1 MSKTENIARRS
12 GSNLA
17 FAFFCLPKQKRRDIS
32 TFYAFCRHVDDI
44 ADDPGLPTEERRAR
58 LEGWRSWI
66 RRSSPEEEPDFAGE
80 VRELIKKYSLK
91 VLHFEDILNG
101 VEMDLRQVRFQTFAE
116 LSEYCYR
123 VASAVGLISI
133 EIFGYKNAR
142 CRDYAYYLGLALQLT
157 NIIRDVG
164 ADLANG
170 GRIYLPLD
178 EMAQFNYPEEEL
190 VQRKYDDRFIDLMK
204 FQAERAHAYF
214 QRATE
219 SLPPE
224 DHRSM
229 KAAELMR
236 EVYFKLLTRI
246 EKDRFRVFKK
256 KYRLSRPEKLWIIS
270 RHFATNLA

>member
-1 MSKTENIARRS
+1 MSKAENITRRS

-17 FAFFCLPKQKRRDIS
+17 FAFFCLPKEKRRDIS
-32 TFYAFCRHVDDI
+32 TFYAFCRNVDDI
-44 ADDPGLPTEERRAR
+44 ADDPGLPTEDRRAR

-66 RRSSPEEEPDFAGE
+66 RRSSPGEPEFAGE
-80 VRELIKKYSLK
+80 VRQLIKKYSLK

-101 VEMDLRQVRFQTFAE
+101 VEMDLRQVRFPTFAE

-133 EIFGYKNAR
+133 EIFGYKDTH

-164 ADLANG
+164 SDLANG
-170 GRIYLPLD
+170 NRIYLPLD
-178 EMAQFNYPEEEL
+178 EMARFNYPEEEL
-190 VQRKYDDRFIDLMK
+190 VQRKYDDRFIALME
-204 FQAERAHAYF
+204 FQAGRAHAYF
-214 QRATE
+214 QKAIE
-219 SLPPE
+219 SLPSE
-224 DHRSM
+224 DRRSM

-246 EKDRFRVFKK
+246 EKDRFQVFKK

-270 RHFATNLA
+270 RHFATNLT

>member
-1 MSKTENIARRS
+1 MSKAESITRRS

-17 FAFFCLPKQKRRDIS
+17 FAFFSLPKDKRRDIS
-32 TFYAFCRHVDDI
+32 TFYAFCRHVDDL
-44 ADDPGLPTEERRAR
+44 ADDPGLPASDRRAR
-58 LEGWRSWI
+58 LAGWRTWI
-66 RRSSPEEEPDFAGE
+66 RRSSEGEPDFAGE
-80 VRELIKKYSLK
+80 VRLLIKKYSLK

-101 VEMDLRQVRFQTFAE
+101 VEMDLQPVRFATFAE

-164 ADLANG
+164 TDLANG
-170 GRIYLPLD
+170 GRIYIPLD
-178 EMAQFNYPEEEL
+178 EMARFNYPEEEL
-190 VQRKYDDRFIDLMK
+190 VQRKYNDRFVDLMK

-214 QRATE
+214 QKAIET
-219 SLPPE
+219 LPAE

-229 KAAELMR
+229 VAAELMR
-236 EVYFKLLTRI
+236 EVYYKLLTRI
-246 EKDRFRVFKK
+246 EKDHFRVFKK

-270 RHFATNLA
+270 RHFAANLT

>member
-1 MSKTENIARRS
+1 MSKAENITRRS

-17 FAFFCLPKQKRRDIS
+17 FAFFCLPKEKRRDIS

-44 ADDPGLPTEERRAR
+44 ADDPGLPVEDRRAR

-66 RRSSPEEEPDFAGE
+66 RRSTEGEPDFAGE
-80 VRELIKKYSLK
+80 VRQLIKKYSLK
-91 VLHFEDILNG
+91 VLHFEDILSG
-101 VEMDLRQVRFQTFAE
+101 VEMDLQPVRFSTFAE

-123 VASAVGLISI
+123 VASAVGLVSI
-133 EIFGYKNAR
+133 EIFGYKNAH

-164 ADLANG
+164 SDLANG

-178 EMAQFNYPEEEL
+178 EMAQFSYPEEEL
-190 VQRKYDDRFIDLMK
+190 VQRKYNDRFIDLMR

-214 QRATE
+214 QRAIET
-219 SLPPE
+219 LPAE
-224 DHRSM
+224 DQKSM

-256 KYRLSRPEKLWIIS
+256 KYRLSLPEKLWIIS
-270 RHFATNLA
+270 RHFATNLT

>member
-1 MSKTENIARRS
+1 
-12 GSNLA
+12 
-17 FAFFCLPKQKRRDIS
+17 
-32 TFYAFCRHVDDI
+32 VDDI
-44 ADDPGLPTEERRAR
+44 ADDPGLPTEDRRAR

-66 RRSSPEEEPDFAGE
+66 RRSSPGEPEFADE
-80 VRELIKKYSLK
+80 VRQLIKKYSLK

-101 VEMDLRQVRFQTFAE
+101 VEMDLQQVRFPTFAE

-133 EIFGYKNAR
+133 EIFGYKNAH

-164 ADLANG
+164 SDLANG
-170 GRIYLPLD
+170 NRIYLPLD
-178 EMAQFNYPEEEL
+178 EMARYNYPEEEL
-190 VQRKYDDRFIDLMK
+190 IQRKYDDRFIALMES
-204 FQAERAHAYF
+204 QAGRAHAYF
-214 QRATE
+214 QKAIE
-219 SLPPE
+219 SLPSE
-224 DHRSM
+224 DRRSM

-246 EKDRFRVFKK
+246 EKDRFQVFKK

-270 RHFATNLA
+270 RHFATNLT

>member
-1 MSKTENIARRS
+1 MSNAQTITRKS

-17 FAFFCLPKQKRRDIS
+17 FAFFSLPKEKRRDIS
-32 TFYAFCRHVDDI
+32 TFYAFCRNVDDI
-44 ADDPGLPTEERRAR
+44 GDDPGLSLEERRTR
-58 LEGWRSWI
+58 LEAWRSWI
-66 RRSSPEEEPDFAGE
+66 RRSSSGEADFADE
-80 VRELIKKYSLK
+80 IRQLIRKYSLK
-91 VLHFEDILNG
+91 VLHFEDILSG
-101 VEMDLRQVRFQTFAE
+101 VEMDLQRVRFASFAE

-133 EIFGYKNAR
+133 EIFGYKNVR

-164 ADLANG
+164 TDLANG

-178 EMAQFNYPEEEL
+178 EITRFNYSEEEL
-190 VQRKYDDRFIDLMK
+190 IQRKYDERFIALMK

-214 QRATE
+214 QKASET
-219 SLPPE
+219 LPPE

-229 KAAELMR
+229 IAAELMR

-246 EKDRFRVFKK
+246 EKDRFRVFNK

-270 RHFATNLA
+270 RHFATYLT

>member
-1 MSKTENIARRS
+1 MSNAQTITRKS

-17 FAFFCLPKQKRRDIS
+17 FAFFSLPKEKRRDIS
-32 TFYAFCRHVDDI
+32 TFYAFCRNVDDI
-44 ADDPGLPTEERRAR
+44 GDDPGLSLEERRTR
-58 LEGWRSWI
+58 LEAWRSWI
-66 RRSSPEEEPDFAGE
+66 RRSSSGEADFADE
-80 VRELIKKYSLK
+80 IRQLIRKYSLK

-101 VEMDLRQVRFQTFAE
+101 VEMDLQRVRFASFAE

-133 EIFGYKNAR
+133 EIFGYKNVR

-164 ADLANG
+164 TDLANG

-178 EMAQFNYPEEEL
+178 EITRFNYSEEEL
-190 VQRKYDDRFIDLMK
+190 IQRKYDERFIALMK

-214 QRATE
+214 QKASET
-219 SLPPE
+219 LPPE

-229 KAAELMR
+229 IAAELMR

-246 EKDRFRVFKK
+246 EKDRFRVFNK

-270 RHFATNLA
+270 RHFATYLT

>member
-1 MSKTENIARRS
+1 MSNAENIARRS

-17 FAFFCLPKQKRRDIS
+17 FAFFCLPKEKRRDIS
-32 TFYAFCRHVDDI
+32 IFYAFCRHVDDI

-58 LEGWRSWI
+58 LEAWRWWI
-66 RRSSPEEEPDFAGE
+66 RRSSPGESDFADE
-80 VRELIKKYSLK
+80 IRKLIKKYSLK
-91 VLHFEDILNG
+91 VLNFEDILNG
-101 VEMDLRQVRFQTFAE
+101 VEMDLQQVRFPTFAE

-133 EIFGYKNAR
+133 EIFGYKNAC

-164 ADLANG
+164 SDLANG

-178 EMAQFNYPEEEL
+178 EMGRFNYPEGDL
-190 VQRKYDDRFIDLMK
+190 VQRKYDDRFVALMK

-219 SLPPE
+219 SLPAE

-246 EKDRFRVFKK
+246 EKDRFRVFTK

-270 RHFATNLA
+270 RHLATNLT

>member
-1 MSKTENIARRS
+1 MSNAQNITRKS

-17 FAFFCLPKQKRRDIS
+17 FAFFSLPKEKRRDIS
-32 TFYAFCRHVDDI
+32 TFYAFCRNVDDI
-44 ADDPGLPTEERRAR
+44 GDDPGLSLEERRTR

-66 RRSSPEEEPDFAGE
+66 RRSSPGEADFADE
-80 VRELIKKYSLK
+80 IRQLIRKYSLK

-101 VEMDLRQVRFQTFAE
+101 VEMDLQRVRFASFAE

-133 EIFGYKNAR
+133 EIFGYKNVR

-164 ADLANG
+164 TDLANG

-178 EMAQFNYPEEEL
+178 EMARFNYSEEEL
-190 VQRKYDDRFIDLMK
+190 IQQKYDERFVELMK

-219 SLPPE
+219 TLPAE

-229 KAAELMR
+229 IAAELMR

-246 EKDRFRVFKK
+246 EKDRFQVFKK

-270 RHFATNLA
+270 RHFATNLT

>member
-1 MSKTENIARRS
+1 MSKAQDITRRS

-17 FAFFCLPKQKRRDIS
+17 FAFFSLPKVKRRDIS
-32 TFYAFCRHVDDI
+32 TFYAFCRNVDDI
-44 ADDPGLPTEERRAR
+44 GDDPGLPVEERRAQ

-66 RRSSPEEEPDFAGE
+66 RRSSEGEPDFADE
-80 VRELIKKYSLK
+80 VRQLIQKYSLK

-101 VEMDLRQVRFQTFAE
+101 VEMDLQRVRFATFSE

-133 EIFGYKNAR
+133 EIFGYKNTR

-164 ADLANG
+164 SDLANG

-178 EMAQFNYPEEEL
+178 EMARFNYSEEEL
-190 VQRKYDDRFIDLMK
+190 VQRKYDERFIDLMK

-214 QRATE
+214 QKATE
-219 SLPPE
+219 TLPAE
-224 DHRSM
+224 DRRSM
-229 KAAELMR
+229 IAAELMR

-256 KYRLSRPEKLWIIS
+256 RYRLTRPEKLWIIS
-270 RHFATNLA
+270 RHFATNLT

>member
-1 MSKTENIARRS
+1 MTKAENIARRS

-17 FAFFCLPKQKRRDIS
+17 FVFFCLPKEKRRDIS
-32 TFYAFCRHVDDI
+32 IFYAFCREVDDV
-44 ADDPGLPTEERRAR
+44 ADDPGLPTGERLAR
-58 LEGWRSWI
+58 LEAWRSWI
-66 RRSSPEEEPDFAGE
+66 RRSSPEEPEFAGE
-80 VRELIKKYSLK
+80 IRELIKKYPLK

-101 VEMDLRQVRFQTFAE
+101 VEMDLQQVRFPTFAE

-164 ADLANG
+164 TDLANG

-178 EMAQFNYPEEEL
+178 ELAKFNYPEEEL
-190 VQRKYDDRFIDLMK
+190 VQRKYDDRFIALMK
-204 FQAERAHAYF
+204 FQAERAQAYS
-214 QRATE
+214 QRAIA

-229 KAAELMR
+229 TAAELMR
-236 EVYFKLLTRI
+236 AVYFKLLTRI
-246 EKDRFRVFKK
+246 ENDHFRVFEK

-270 RHFATNLA
+270 RHLATNLT

>member
-1 MSKTENIARRS
+1 MTKAENIARRS

-17 FAFFCLPKQKRRDIS
+17 LAFFCLPKEKRRDIS

-44 ADDPGLPTEERRAR
+44 ADDSGLPTDERRAQ
-58 LEGWRSWI
+58 LESWRSWI
-66 RRSSPEEEPDFAGE
+66 RRSSAEEPDFAGE
-80 VRELIKKYSLK
+80 IRQLIKKYSLK

-101 VEMDLRQVRFQTFAE
+101 VEMDLQQVRFLTFAE

-133 EIFGYKNAR
+133 EIFGYKNVR

-164 ADLANG
+164 SDLANG

-178 EMAQFNYPEEEL
+178 EMAKFNYSEEEL
-190 VQRKYDDRFIDLMK
+190 VQRKYDDRFVALMK

-219 SLPPE
+219 SLPAE

-236 EVYFKLLTRI
+236 EVYFRLLTRI
-246 EKDRFRVFKK
+246 ENDHFQVFKK

-270 RHFATNLA
+270 RHFATNLT

>member
-1 MSKTENIARRS
+1 MSKAQNITRRS

-17 FAFFCLPKQKRRDIS
+17 FAFFSLPKAKRRDIS
-32 TFYAFCRHVDDI
+32 TFYAFCRNVDDI
-44 ADDPGLPTEERRAR
+44 ADDPGLPVEERRAQ

-66 RRSSPEEEPDFAGE
+66 RRSSEGEPDFADE
-80 VRELIKKYSLK
+80 IRQLIRKYSLK
-91 VLHFEDILNG
+91 VLHFEDILSG
-101 VEMDLRQVRFQTFAE
+101 VEMDLQRVRFATFAE

-133 EIFGYKNAR
+133 EIFGYKNTH

-164 ADLANG
+164 SDLANG
-170 GRIYLPLD
+170 GRIYLPLE
-178 EMAQFNYPEEEL
+178 EMARFNYSEEEL
-190 VQRKYDDRFIDLMK
+190 IQRKYDERFIDLMK

-214 QRATE
+214 QKATE
-219 SLPPE
+219 TLPAE
-224 DHRSM
+224 DRRSM
-229 KAAELMR
+229 VAAELMR

-256 KYRLSRPEKLWIIS
+256 RYRLSRPEKLWIIS
-270 RHFATNLA
+270 RHFATNLT

>member
-1 MSKTENIARRS
+1 MTKAENIARRS

-17 FAFFCLPKQKRRDIS
+17 LAFFCLPKEKRRDIS

-44 ADDPGLPTEERRAR
+44 ADDPGLPTDERRAQ
-58 LEGWRSWI
+58 LESWRSWI
-66 RRSSPEEEPDFAGE
+66 RRPSAEEPDFAGE
-80 VRELIKKYSLK
+80 IRQLIKKYSLK

-101 VEMDLRQVRFQTFAE
+101 VEMDLQQVRFRTFAE

-133 EIFGYKNAR
+133 EIFGYKNVR

-164 ADLANG
+164 SDLANG

-178 EMAQFNYPEEEL
+178 EMAKFNYSEEEL
-190 VQRKYDDRFIDLMK
+190 TQRKYDDRFVALMK

-214 QRATE
+214 QRATD
-219 SLPPE
+219 SLPAE

-236 EVYFKLLTRI
+236 AVYFRLLTRI
-246 EKDRFRVFKK
+246 ENDHFRVFQK

-270 RHFATNLA
+270 RYFATNLT

>member
-1 MSKTENIARRS
+1 MSNAQNITRKS

-17 FAFFCLPKQKRRDIS
+17 FAFFSLPKEKRRDIS
-32 TFYAFCRHVDDI
+32 TFYAFCRNVDDI
-44 ADDPGLPTEERRAR
+44 GDDPGLSLEERRTR

-66 RRSSPEEEPDFAGE
+66 RRSSPGEADFADE
-80 VRELIKKYSLK
+80 IRQLIRKYSLK

-101 VEMDLRQVRFQTFAE
+101 VEMDLQRVRFASFAE

-133 EIFGYKNAR
+133 EIFGYKNIR

-164 ADLANG
+164 TDLANG

-178 EMAQFNYPEEEL
+178 EMARFNYSEEEL
-190 VQRKYDDRFIDLMK
+190 IQQKYDERFVALMK

-219 SLPPE
+219 TLPAE

-229 KAAELMR
+229 IAAELMR

-246 EKDRFRVFKK
+246 EKDRFRVFNK

-270 RHFATNLA
+270 RHFATNLT

>member
-1 MSKTENIARRS
+1 MSNAQNITRKS

-17 FAFFCLPKQKRRDIS
+17 FAFFSLPKEKRRDIS
-32 TFYAFCRHVDDI
+32 TFYAFCRNVDDI
-44 ADDPGLPTEERRAR
+44 GDDPGLSLEERRTR

-66 RRSSPEEEPDFAGE
+66 RRSSPGEADFADE
-80 VRELIKKYSLK
+80 IRQLIRKYSLK

-101 VEMDLRQVRFQTFAE
+101 VEMDLQRVRFASFAE

-133 EIFGYKNAR
+133 EIFGYKNVR

-164 ADLANG
+164 TDLANG

-178 EMAQFNYPEEEL
+178 EMARFNYSEEEL
-190 VQRKYDDRFIDLMK
+190 IQQKYDERFVELMK

-219 SLPPE
+219 TLPAE

-229 KAAELMR
+229 IAAELMR
-236 EVYFKLLTRI
+236 VVYFKLLTRI

-270 RHFATNLA
+270 RHFATNLT

>member
-1 MSKTENIARRS
+1 MSKAENITRRS

-17 FAFFCLPKQKRRDIS
+17 FAFFCLPKEKRRDIS
-32 TFYAFCRHVDDI
+32 TFYAFCRNVDDI
-44 ADDPGLPTEERRAR
+44 ADDPGLPTEDRRAR
-58 LEGWRSWI
+58 LESWRSWI
-66 RRSSPEEEPDFAGE
+66 RRSSPGEPEFADE
-80 VRELIKKYSLK
+80 VRQLIKKYSLK

-101 VEMDLRQVRFQTFAE
+101 VEMDLQQVRFPTFAE

-133 EIFGYKNAR
+133 EIFGYKNAH

-164 ADLANG
+164 SDLANG

-178 EMAQFNYPEEEL
+178 EMARFNYPEEEL
-190 VQRKYDDRFIDLMK
+190 AQRKYDDRFIGLMQ
-204 FQAERAHAYF
+204 FQAGRAHAYF
-214 QRATE
+214 QRAIE
-219 SLPPE
+219 SLPSE
-224 DHRSM
+224 DRRSM

-246 EKDRFRVFKK
+246 EKDRFQVFKK

-270 RHFATNLA
+270 RHFATNLT

>member
-1 MSKTENIARRS
+1 MSNAQNITRKS

-17 FAFFCLPKQKRRDIS
+17 FAFFSLPKEKRRDIS
-32 TFYAFCRHVDDI
+32 TFYAFCRNVDDI
-44 ADDPGLPTEERRAR
+44 GDDPGLSLEERRTR

-66 RRSSPEEEPDFAGE
+66 RRSSPGEADFADE
-80 VRELIKKYSLK
+80 IRQLIRKYSLK

-101 VEMDLRQVRFQTFAE
+101 VEMDLQRVRFASFAE

-133 EIFGYKNAR
+133 EIFGYKNIR

-164 ADLANG
+164 TDLANG

-178 EMAQFNYPEEEL
+178 EMARFNYSEEEL
-190 VQRKYDDRFIDLMK
+190 IQQKYDERFVALMK

-219 SLPPE
+219 TLPAE
-224 DHRSM
+224 DRRSM
-229 KAAELMR
+229 IAAELMR

-246 EKDRFRVFKK
+246 EKDRFRVFNK

-270 RHFATNLA
+270 RHFATNLT

>member
-1 MSKTENIARRS
+1 MSNAENITRKS

-17 FAFFCLPKQKRRDIS
+17 FAFFCLPKEKRRDIS
-32 TFYAFCRHVDDI
+32 IFYAFCRHVDDL

-58 LEGWRSWI
+58 LESWRSWI
-66 RRSSPEEEPDFAGE
+66 RRSSLGEPDFAAE
-80 VRELIKKYSLK
+80 IRELIRKYSLK

-101 VEMDLRQVRFQTFAE
+101 VEMDLQQVRFTTFAE

-133 EIFGYKNAR
+133 EIFGYKNER

-164 ADLANG
+164 SDLANG

-178 EMAQFNYPEEEL
+178 ELAKFNYPEEEL
-190 VQRKYDDRFIDLMK
+190 VQRKYDDRFVALMK

-214 QRATE
+214 QRAIE
-219 SLPPE
+219 SLPAE
-224 DHRSM
+224 EHRSM

-246 EKDRFRVFKK
+246 ENDHFRVFSK

-270 RHFATNLA
+270 RHFATSLT

>member
-1 MSKTENIARRS
+1 MSNAQNITRKS

-17 FAFFCLPKQKRRDIS
+17 FAFFSLPKEKRRDIS
-32 TFYAFCRHVDDI
+32 TFYAFCRNVDDI
-44 ADDPGLPTEERRAR
+44 GDDPGLSLEERRTR

-66 RRSSPEEEPDFAGE
+66 RRSSPGEADFAE
-80 VRELIKKYSLK
+80 EIRQLIRKYSLK

-101 VEMDLRQVRFQTFAE
+101 VEMDLQRVRFASFAE

-133 EIFGYKNAR
+133 EIFGYKNVR

-164 ADLANG
+164 TDLANG

-178 EMAQFNYPEEEL
+178 EMARFNYSEEEL
-190 VQRKYDDRFIDLMK
+190 VQQKYDERFVALMK

-219 SLPPE
+219 TLPAE
-224 DHRSM
+224 DRRSM
-229 KAAELMR
+229 IAAELMR

-246 EKDRFRVFKK
+246 EKDRFRVFNK

-270 RHFATNLA
+270 RHFATNLT

>member
-1 MSKTENIARRS
+1 MSNAENITRKS

-17 FAFFCLPKQKRRDIS
+17 LAFFCLPKEKRRDIS
-32 TFYAFCRHVDDI
+32 TFYAFCRQVDDI

-58 LEGWRSWI
+58 LESWRSWI
-66 RRSSPEEEPDFAGE
+66 RRSSPEEPDFAGE
-80 VRELIKKYSLK
+80 IRQLIKKYSLK

-101 VEMDLRQVRFQTFAE
+101 VEMDLRQVRFPTFAE

-164 ADLANG
+164 SDLANG

-178 EMAQFNYPEEEL
+178 EMAKFNYSEEEL
-190 VQRKYDDRFIDLMK
+190 VQRKYDDRFVALMK

-219 SLPPE
+219 SLPAE

-236 EVYFKLLTRI
+236 AVYFRLLTRI
-246 EKDRFRVFKK
+246 ENDHFRVFEK

-270 RHFATNLA
+270 RHFAANLR

>member
-1 MSKTENIARRS
+1 MTKAENIARRS

-17 FAFFCLPKQKRRDIS
+17 LAFFCLPKEKRRDIS

-44 ADDPGLPTEERRAR
+44 ADDPGVPTEERRAQ
-58 LEGWRSWI
+58 LESWRSWI
-66 RRSSPEEEPDFAGE
+66 RRSTAEEPDFAGE
-80 VRELIKKYSLK
+80 IRQLIKKYSLK

-101 VEMDLRQVRFQTFAE
+101 VEMDLQQVRFPNFAE

-133 EIFGYKNAR
+133 EIFGYKNVG

-164 ADLANG
+164 TDLANG

-178 EMAQFNYPEEEL
+178 ELAKFNYSEEEL
-190 VQRKYDDRFIDLMK
+190 AQRKYDDRFVALMK

-219 SLPPE
+219 SLPTE

-236 EVYFKLLTRI
+236 AVYFRLLTRI
-246 EKDRFRVFKK
+246 ENDHFRVFKK
-256 KYRLSRPEKLWIIS
+256 KYRLSQPEKLWIIS
-270 RHFATNLA
+270 RHFATNLT

>member
-1 MSKTENIARRS
+1 MSKAENITRRS

-17 FAFFCLPKQKRRDIS
+17 FAFFCLPKEKRRDIS

-44 ADDPGLPTEERRAR
+44 ADDSGIPTEERRAR
-58 LEGWRSWI
+58 LEGWRSWL

-80 VRELIKKYSLK
+80 IRDLIKKYSLK
-91 VLHFEDILNG
+91 VLHFEDILSG
-101 VEMDLRQVRFQTFAE
+101 VEMDLQQVRFKTFTE

-133 EIFGYKNAR
+133 EIFGYKNSR

-164 ADLANG
+164 SDLTNG

-178 EMAQFNYPEEEL
+178 EMAQFNYTEEEL
-190 VQRKYDDRFIDLMK
+190 VERKYDDRFVDLMK

-214 QRATE
+214 QKATE
-219 SLPPE
+219 SLPAE
-224 DHRSM
+224 DSRSM

-270 RHFATNLA
+270 RHFATSLA

>member
-1 MSKTENIARRS
+1 MSKAQNITRRS

-17 FAFFCLPKQKRRDIS
+17 FAFFSLPREKRRDIS
-32 TFYAFCRHVDDI
+32 TFYAFCRNVDDI
-44 ADDPGLPTEERRAR
+44 ADDPGLPVEERRAR
-58 LEGWRSWI
+58 LDGWRSWI
-66 RRSSPEEEPDFAGE
+66 RRSSEGEPEFADE
-80 VRELIKKYSLK
+80 VRQLIRKYSLK
-91 VLHFEDILNG
+91 VLHFEDILSG
-101 VEMDLRQVRFQTFAE
+101 VEMDLQRVRFTTFAE

-133 EIFGYKNAR
+133 EIFGYKNLR
-142 CRDYAYYLGLALQLT
+142 CRDYAFYLGLALQLT

-164 ADLANG
+164 SDVANG

-178 EMAQFNYPEEEL
+178 EMARFNYSEEEL
-190 VQRKYDDRFIDLMK
+190 IQRKYDERFVGLME

-214 QRATE
+214 QKAIET
-219 SLPPE
+219 LPAE

-229 KAAELMR
+229 IAAELMR

-270 RHFATNLA
+270 RHFATNLT

>member
-1 MSKTENIARRS
+1 MSKAENITRRS

-17 FAFFCLPKQKRRDIS
+17 FAFFCLPKEKRRDIS
-32 TFYAFCRHVDDI
+32 TFYAFCRNVDDI
-44 ADDPGLPTEERRAR
+44 ADDPGLPTEDRRAR
-58 LEGWRSWI
+58 LESWRSWI
-66 RRSSPEEEPDFAGE
+66 RRSSPGEPEFAGE
-80 VRELIKKYSLK
+80 VRQLIKKYSLK

-101 VEMDLRQVRFQTFAE
+101 VEMDLQQVRFPTFAE

-133 EIFGYKNAR
+133 EIFGYKDAH

-164 ADLANG
+164 SDLANG
-170 GRIYLPLD
+170 NRIYLPLD
-178 EMAQFNYPEEEL
+178 EMARFNYPEEEL
-190 VQRKYDDRFIDLMK
+190 VQRKYDDRFIALME
-204 FQAERAHAYF
+204 FQSGRAHAYF
-214 QRATE
+214 QKAIE
-219 SLPPE
+219 SLPSE
-224 DHRSM
+224 DRRSM

-246 EKDRFRVFKK
+246 EKDRFQVFKK

-270 RHFATNLA
+270 RHFATNLT

>member
-1 MSKTENIARRS
+1 MSNAENITRKS

-17 FAFFCLPKQKRRDIS
+17 FAFFCLPKEKRRDIS
-32 TFYAFCRHVDDI
+32 IFYAFCRHVDDL

-58 LEGWRSWI
+58 LESWRSWI
-66 RRSSPEEEPDFAGE
+66 RRSSLGEPDFAGE
-80 VRELIKKYSLK
+80 IRDLIRKYSLK

-101 VEMDLRQVRFQTFAE
+101 VEMDLQQVRFTTFAE

-133 EIFGYKNAR
+133 EIFGYKNQR

-164 ADLANG
+164 TDLANG

-178 EMAQFNYPEEEL
+178 ELAKFNYLEEEL
-190 VQRKYDDRFIDLMK
+190 VQRKYDDRFVALMK

-219 SLPPE
+219 LLPAE

-246 EKDRFRVFKK
+246 ENDHFQVFKK

-270 RHFATNLA
+270 RHFATSLT

>member
-1 MSKTENIARRS
+1 MSNAENITRKS

-17 FAFFCLPKQKRRDIS
+17 FAFFCLPKEKRRDIS
-32 TFYAFCRHVDDI
+32 IFYAFCRHVDDI

-58 LEGWRSWI
+58 LESWRSWI
-66 RRSSPEEEPDFAGE
+66 RRSSPGEPDFAGE
-80 VRELIKKYSLK
+80 IRELIRKYSLK

-101 VEMDLRQVRFQTFAE
+101 VEMDLRQVRFTTFAE

-133 EIFGYKNAR
+133 EIFGYKNER

-164 ADLANG
+164 SDLTNG

-178 EMAQFNYPEEEL
+178 ELAKFNYSEEEL
-190 VQRKYDDRFIDLMK
+190 VQRKYDDRFVALMR

-219 SLPPE
+219 SLPAE

-246 EKDRFRVFKK
+246 ENDHFRVFKK

-270 RHFATNLA
+270 RHFATSLT

>member
-1 MSKTENIARRS
+1 
-12 GSNLA
+12 
-17 FAFFCLPKQKRRDIS
+17 
-32 TFYAFCRHVDDI
+32 
-44 ADDPGLPTEERRAR
+44 
-58 LEGWRSWI
+58 
-66 RRSSPEEEPDFAGE
+66 
-80 VRELIKKYSLK
+80 
-91 VLHFEDILNG
+91 
-101 VEMDLRQVRFQTFAE
+101 MDLQQVRFPTFAE

-157 NIIRDVG
+157 NIIRDV
-164 ADLANG
+164 ATDLDNG

-178 EMAQFNYPEEEL
+178 ELVKFNYPEEDL
-190 VQRKYDDRFIDLMK
+190 VQRKYDDRFVDLMK

-224 DHRSM
+224 DRRSM

-236 EVYFKLLTRI
+236 AVYFKLLTRI
-246 EKDRFRVFKK
+246 ENDRFRVFKK

-270 RHFATNLA
+270 RHLTTNLA

>member
-1 MSKTENIARRS
+1 MSNAENITRKS

-17 FAFFCLPKQKRRDIS
+17 FAFFCLPKEKRRDIS
-32 TFYAFCRHVDDI
+32 IFYAFCRHVDDI
-44 ADDPGLPTEERRAR
+44 ADDPGPPTEERRAR
-58 LEGWRSWI
+58 LESWRSWI
-66 RRSSPEEEPDFAGE
+66 RWPSPGEPDFAGE
-80 VRELIKKYSLK
+80 IRELIRKYSLK

-101 VEMDLRQVRFQTFAE
+101 VEMDLRQVRFTTFAE

-133 EIFGYKNAR
+133 EIFGYKNER

-164 ADLANG
+164 SDLANG
-170 GRIYLPLD
+170 SRIYLPLD
-178 EMAQFNYPEEEL
+178 ELAKFNYPEEEL
-190 VQRKYDDRFIDLMK
+190 VQRKYDDRFVALMK

-214 QRATE
+214 QSATE
-219 SLPPE
+219 SLPAE

-246 EKDRFRVFKK
+246 ENDHFRVFNK

-270 RHFATNLA
+270 RHFATILT

>member
-1 MSKTENIARRS
+1 MSNAEKIARKS

-17 FAFFCLPKQKRRDIS
+17 FAFFCLPKEKRRDIS
-32 TFYAFCRHVDDI
+32 IFYAFCRHVDDI
-44 ADDPGLPTEERRAR
+44 ADDPGLPTAERRAR
-58 LEGWRSWI
+58 LESWRSWI
-66 RRSSPEEEPDFAGE
+66 RRSNPGEPDFAGE
-80 VRELIKKYSLK
+80 IRELIRKYSLK
-91 VLHFEDILNG
+91 ILHFEDILNG
-101 VEMDLRQVRFQTFAE
+101 VEMDLQQVRFQTFAE

-133 EIFGYKNAR
+133 EIFGYKNER

-164 ADLANG
+164 SDLANG

-178 EMAQFNYPEEEL
+178 ELAKFDYPEEEL
-190 VQRKYDDRFIDLMK
+190 VQRRYDDRFVALMK

-219 SLPPE
+219 SLPAE

-246 EKDRFRVFKK
+246 ENDHFRVFEK

-270 RHFATNLA
+270 RHFATSLT